1 MGKPYSMDLRERVV
15 AAVDAGGLSCHRAAA
30 QFGVGV
36 NTAILWVRRFRETG
50 SVAPGQMGGHKPKK
64 ISGKHRDWLLERT
77 RVRDFTLRGLVAE
90 LAERGLKVDYR
101 SVWEFVHAENLSFKK
116 SVVASERDRPDV
128 ARRRAQW
135 QKYQG
140 QIDPERLV
148 FIDETWT
155 KTNMATLGAV
165 RHQAHNQS
173 PARPLE
179 DHNLPGRIALR
190 SDRGTMGSR
199 WPDRR

>member
-15 AAVDAGGLSCHRAAA
+15 AAVDPGGLSCHRAAA

-77 RVRDFTLRGLVAE
+77 KARDFTLRGLVAE

-101 SVWEFVHAENLSFKK
+101 AVWNFVHAEKLSFKK
-116 SVVASERDRPDV
+116 NRGGQRTRQGIQRSSAECLPRRPWGPAQTNFRSSPGDAS
-128 ARRRAQW
+128 
-135 QKYQG
+135 
-140 QIDPERLV
+140 
-148 FIDETWT
+148 
-155 KTNMATLGAV
+155 GA
-165 RHQAHNQS
+165 
-173 PARPLE
+173 
-179 DHNLPGRIALR
+179 
-190 SDRGTMGSR
+190 
-199 WPDRR
+199 